1 MVICLV
7 FVGANIIKFG
17 AASAANVG
25 PQYAAEGVVFGVRTR
40 GNETRVVYQE
50 SMLLGWTKLM
60 A

>member
-25 PQYAAEGVVFGVRTR
+25 PQYAAEGVAKYLVSVPLRDGFGHGDIRMDESR
-40 GNETRVVYQE
+40 G
-50 SMLLGWTKLM
+50 G
-60 A
+60 